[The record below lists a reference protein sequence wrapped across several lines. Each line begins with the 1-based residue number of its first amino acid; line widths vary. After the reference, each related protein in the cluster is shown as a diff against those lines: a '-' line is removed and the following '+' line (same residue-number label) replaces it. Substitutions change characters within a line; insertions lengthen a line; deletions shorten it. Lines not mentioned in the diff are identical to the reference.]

1 MKKRDE
7 EDTHIKYE
15 YLIWK
20 AGVGFMHT
28 DNFSDD
34 KLELFLDD
42 LKDLVEKRITNSDG
56 EDDPKIIP
64 MDE

>member
-7 EDTHIKYE
+7 EENHIKYE

-28 DNFSDD
+28 DTFTDD

-42 LKDLVEKRITNSDG
+42 LKTLVKKREDG
-56 EDDPKIIP
+56 PGDKDEPKDIL
-64 MDE
+64 MD

>member
-1 MKKRDE
+1 MDE

-34 KLELFLDD
+34 KLEVFLDD
-42 LKDLVEKRITNSDG
+42 LKDLIEKRSIDTKDHD
-56 EDDPKIIP
+56 ETEIIP
-64 MDE
+64 MD

>member
-7 EDTHIKYE
+7 EENHIKYE

-28 DNFSDD
+28 DDFTDD

-42 LKDLVEKRITNSDG
+42 LKTLVDNRASDVG
-56 EDDPKIIP
+56 DNDEPKHILV
-64 MDE
+64 D

>member
-1 MKKRDE
+1 MKKMDE

-34 KLELFLDD
+34 KLEVFLDD
-42 LKDLVEKRITNSDG
+42 LKDLIEKRSIDTKDHD
-56 EDDPKIIP
+56 ETEIIP
-64 MDE
+64 MD